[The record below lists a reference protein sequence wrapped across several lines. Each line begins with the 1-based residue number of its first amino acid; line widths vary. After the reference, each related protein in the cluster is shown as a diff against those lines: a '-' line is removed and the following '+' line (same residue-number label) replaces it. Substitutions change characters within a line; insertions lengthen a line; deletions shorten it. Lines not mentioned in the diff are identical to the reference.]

1 MRLTNKVAIITGAG
15 SARGIGRA
23 TAILFAREG
32 AKILIQDINENGLK
46 DVKNELQGINSEV
59 LSFCGDV
66 SIYKHMVEMTGKAV
80 DNFGKI
86 DILVHTA
93 AITQSRTIFDIKYEE
108 WKKIIDINLTGTFFA
123 IKAVINEMKKNKY
136 GKIVTI
142 SSLSGKRGGGIFGGV
157 HYCAAK
163 AGIEGL
169 TKTVARN
176 GAPYGIYAN
185 TVCPGM
191 IDTDISKGLTSEKS
205 RQERRKNAIS
215 TIPLGRLGCSEEL
228 ARAILFLASD
238 DSSYIT
244 GEVLDVNGG
253 MHID

>member
-1 MRLTNKVAIITGAG
+1 MKLKNKVAIITGAG

-23 TAILFAREG
+23 TAILFATEG

-46 DVKNELQGINSEV
+46 NVQNEIKKTNDEV
-59 LSFCGDV
+59 LPFCGDV
-66 SIYKHMVEMTGKAV
+66 SIYKHMVEMTSKAV
-80 DNFGKI
+80 KHFGKI
-86 DILVHTA
+86 DILVHAA
-93 AITQSRTIFDIKYEE
+93 AITQSRTIYNIENEE
-108 WKKIIDINLTGTFFA
+108 WEKIINVNLTGTFYA
-123 IKAVINEMKKNKY
+123 IKAVINEMKKNNY

-191 IDTDISKGLTSEKS
+191 INTDISKGLTSEES
-205 RQERRKNAIS
+205 RQERRKKAIT
-215 TIPLGRLGCSEEL
+215 TIPLGRLGCSQEL
-228 ARAILFLASD
+228 ANAILFLASD